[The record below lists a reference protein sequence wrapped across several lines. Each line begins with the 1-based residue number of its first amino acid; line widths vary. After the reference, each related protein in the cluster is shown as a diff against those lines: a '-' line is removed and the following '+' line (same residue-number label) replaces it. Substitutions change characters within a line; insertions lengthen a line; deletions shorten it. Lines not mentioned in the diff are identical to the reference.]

1 MDKNIDNVQLG
12 HVKRMVDMLDK
23 HFKGDDTTEISF
35 EFLISSCF
43 PTCFKNIEDK
53 LKEQYTLGFIAGKAE
68 GEKDA

>member
-1 MDKNIDNVQLG
+1 MNKNIDNVQLG
-12 HVKRMVDMLDK
+12 YLKKMVDTLND
-23 HFKGDDTTEISF
+23 HFKGDSTVEISF

-43 PTCFKNIEDK
+43 PTCYKNIEDK